1 MSKNKHKYNLETK
14 MTIDKTGV
22 ITYYAVHFAGI
33 DYTVTDMYD
42 VNTDYTERT
51 FLELA
56 TQKEPT
62 EAIQN
67 KISLAIAEFGADS

>member
-1 MSKNKHKYNLETK
+1 MNNNKHTDNLETQ

-22 ITYYAVHFAGI
+22 ITYYAVTLDEI

-51 FLELA
+51 FLELEN
-56 TQKEPT
+56 QNEPNKE
-62 EAIQN
+62 IQN
-67 KISLAIAEFGADS
+67 KIAHAIAEFEADS

>member
-1 MSKNKHKYNLETK
+1 MSENSE
-14 MTIDKTGV
+14 MTVDKTGV
-22 ITYYAVHFAGI
+22 ITYYAVTFDEI

-51 FLELA
+51 FLELE

-62 EAIQN
+62 VKLQN
-67 KISLAIAEFGADS
+67 KIAQAIADFENDS

>member
-1 MSKNKHKYNLETK
+1 MSKNQHKDNLETK

-22 ITYYAVHFAGI
+22 ITYYAVTFDEI

-51 FLELA
+51 FLELE

-62 EAIQN
+62 VAIQSR
-67 KISLAIAEFGADS
+67 IAQAIADFETDS

>member
-1 MSKNKHKYNLETK
+1 MSENSKI
-14 MTIDKTGV
+14 TIDKTSV
-22 ITYYAVHFAGI
+22 ITYYAVTFDEI

-42 VNTDYTERT
+42 VNTDHTERT
-51 FLELA
+51 FLELE

-67 KISLAIAEFGADS
+67 KIAQAIADFEADS

>member
-1 MSKNKHKYNLETK
+1 MSQNSKITV
-14 MTIDKTGV
+14 DQTGV

-42 VNTDYTERT
+42 TNTDYTERT
-51 FLELA
+51 FLELE

-62 EAIQN
+62 VAIRN
-67 KISLAIAEFGADS
+67 RISKAIADFEADS

>member
-1 MSKNKHKYNLETK
+1 MSKTQHKYNLETK
-14 MTIDKTGV
+14 ITVDKTGV
-22 ITYYAVHFAGI
+22 ITYYAVNLACV

-51 FLELA
+51 FLELE

-62 EAIQN
+62 LAIQSR
-67 KISLAIAEFGADS
+67 IAQAIADFETDS